1 MKKTTLFFLLIFIA
15 QYTNAQCSSA
25 YSQATYALA
34 HTKKSLNSNNFDH
47 QKYYADRALDAL
59 NKAKSLVESCGCS
72 DAVSPILD
80 GLDNLQQATDPTD
93 WEAGRFYTQHA
104 YEHLQT
110 LMTKLDIC
118 TSGGNVSTVDYT
130 PELTTVADNS
140 PQGTS
145 NNYLEQ
151 QKKLEQ
157 EKQRLLEQ
165 QRLLEEKI
173 AKQRQLAEQARVN
186 RQLELEQQIKLK
198 HLAEQK
204 LFDLEKDYKILFK
217 SFGCVDLA
225 KVLNGGYSREDAVLN
240 SENLEQTRN
249 HYIQLSIQ
257 TQEKLLEALKKCAQ
271 TQL

>member
-1 MKKTTLFFLLIFIA
+1 MKKTVFFFLLIFIA

-47 QKYYADRALDAL
+47 QRYYADRALEAL
-59 NKAKSLVESCGCS
+59 GKAKSLVESCGCS
-72 DAVSPILD
+72 DAISPILD
-80 GLDNLQQATDPTD
+80 GLDNLEQATDPTD
-93 WEAGRFYTQHA
+93 WEAGRFYAQHA

-118 TSGGNVSTVDYT
+118 TSGGTVATVDYT
-130 PELTTVADNS
+130 PELNS
-140 PQGTS
+140 STNNNTQS
-145 NNYLEQ
+145 SSNYLEQ
-151 QKKLEQ
+151 KRKLEQ

-165 QRLLEEKI
+165 QQLLEEKI

-204 LFDLEKDYKILFK
+204 LFDLEKNYKVLFK
-217 SFGCVDLA
+217 SFGCVDIDGI
-225 KVLNGGYSREDAVLN
+225 LNGGYSREDTVLN
-240 SENLEQTRN
+240 SENLAQTRN
-249 HYIQLSIQ
+249 HYMQLTIQ
-257 TQEKLLEALKKCAQ
+257 TQEKLLEALKNCAQ